1 PRPLQRLEGARLQI
15 VEHATVVAHR
25 PAAQRVVEDDRDSA
39 RLVTRARASDERLRC
54 CECQEKEC
62 GDTKQQEQELTQAD
76 LARTLLLG
84 ASQVAQ
90 GREDH
95 PRALVSLEQMQNDR
109 NDGCCGERQQNRKST
124 RLNSSHVKI

>member
-1 PRPLQRLEGARLQI
+1 
-15 VEHATVVAHR
+15 
-25 PAAQRVVEDDRDSA
+25 
-39 RLVTRARASDERLRC
+39 C

-109 NDGCCGERQQNRKST
+109 NDGCCGERQQCGNQEPHQPSRSRWCRYARSACASGASVST
-124 RLNSSHVKI
+124 TSYSMPCGRSVARHSSIACCTASRYSRR